1 MRRWVLEQS
10 LPIFFGLLFLGSL
23 VGQAFAGAAAYNDQ
37 QRAEGFP
44 VVSVA
49 DYVTSPHFAVDVAE
63 NWQSEYL
70 QFLVFVVAT
79 VWLVQRGSTESKSLG
94 RPGEES
100 DKDQKLG
107 YYVETDSPGL
117 AKAGGWRTAIY
128 SRSLGL
134 VMGLVFLATWGA
146 QALAGWVAYNQE
158 RLGRMQDPVTWPSYL
173 VNADFWNRSLQ
184 NWQSEFLA
192 VGTMVTFS
200 VFLRQRGSAQSK
212 PVGEPHQ
219 TTGASG

>member
-23 VGQAFAGAAAYNDQ
+23 IGQAFAGAAAYNDQ

-49 DYVTSPHFAVDVAE
+49 DYVTSAHFAVDVAE

-70 QFLVFVVAT
+70 QFLVFVMAT

-117 AKAGGWRTAIY
+117 AKAGGWRTAVY